1 MADIYDGRL
10 WKDFMTINGKDFLKA
25 PRNYGLQL
33 NFDFFQPMKRRKDY
47 SVGVFYLVVLNL
59 PRAERYKWKNVIV
72 IGIVPSFDKEPK
84 NLNPF
89 LEPAVK
95 ELQCLWKGMKL
106 KSSKCRFPITFRAAI
121 MSVSADIPAMRKLG
135 GFKSHAALHGCSRCL
150 KSFPRSFGTKP
161 DYSGFCRMQWTPR
174 TNAQHRRKAQ
184 CLENIRPSTKKDEFG
199 KKHGITHYSVL
210 LDLEYIDAIRFF
222 TIDPMHNL
230 FLGTAKKMFSLW
242 IETHLLSIKNLEELE
257 KKIQA
262 MDIPNSV
269 GRLPAKISS
278 NYGSYTAEQWKN
290 WTLIYSLVCLK
301 NILPEAHLSCWQTF
315 VLACTYI
322 CKPVIS
328 VAELEVF
335 DGLFV
340 KFCKEVEALYGKEVI
355 TPNMHLHCHLRD
367 VLLDH
372 GPSASFWCFSFERY
386 NGILGSTPTN
396 KRSVELQLMR
406 RFQLSHFL
414 EARDYPNMFQQDL
427 LPLCSQTEKDK
438 SVGWIETTD
447 WQTRMQVDK
456 LAFSRPLPQGKL
468 WGNLSGIFTQ
478 ENYKLSS
485 LDCDDA
491 ALLVEVYKVLYPDLS
506 INANHIGLLIKK
518 FGSVVIGSTKFG
530 SKLEPRSIRSARI
543 LASWTKSDG
552 SINKET
558 FCLSPGTVSY
568 YFKHTLDI
576 ESEKVTH
583 VFASV
588 KWHKEVPN
596 RDKIGNPVQVWS
608 PKYQEPG
615 CSVFMPVQRTY
626 SHFATSKYG
635 NSRIAVCALLRK
647 SFL

>member
-1 MADIYDGRL
+1 MTNNEMADIYDGRI
-10 WKDFMTINGKDFLKA
+10 WKEFMTINGKDFLNG

-72 IGIVPSFDKEPK
+72 FGIVPSFHKEPK

-150 KSFPRSFGTKP
+150 KSFPKSFGTKS
-161 DYSGFCRMQWTPR
+161 DYSGFCTTQWTPR
-174 TNAQHRRKAQ
+174 TNVQHRRKAQ
-184 CLENIRPSTKKDEFG
+184 RLENIRSSTKKNEFG
-199 KKHGITHYSVL
+199 KKHGVTHYRVL

-242 IETHLLSIKNLEELE
+242 IESQLLSTKNLEELE

-262 MDIPNSV
+262 MDIPSSV

-322 CKPVIS
+322 CKPVIF
-328 VAELEVF
+328 ATELQVF

-340 KFCKEVEALYGKEVI
+340 KFCKQVETLYGKKVI
-355 TPNMHLHCHLRD
+355 TPNMHLHCHLKD
-367 VLLDH
+367 VLTDH
-372 GPSASFWCFSFERY
+372 GPSASFWCYRFERY

-396 KRSVELQLMR
+396 K
-406 RFQLSHFL
+406 
-414 EARDYPNMFQQDL
+414 
-427 LPLCSQTEKDK
+427 
-438 SVGWIETTD
+438 
-447 WQTRMQVDK
+447 
-456 LAFSRPLPQGKL
+456 
-468 WGNLSGIFTQ
+468 
-478 ENYKLSS
+478 
-485 LDCDDA
+485 
-491 ALLVEVYKVLYPDLS
+491 
-506 INANHIGLLIKK
+506 
-518 FGSVVIGSTKFG
+518 
-530 SKLEPRSIRSARI
+530 
-543 LASWTKSDG
+543 
-552 SINKET
+552 
-558 FCLSPGTVSY
+558 
-568 YFKHTLDI
+568 
-576 ESEKVTH
+576 
-583 VFASV
+583 
-588 KWHKEVPN
+588 
-596 RDKIGNPVQVWS
+596 
-608 PKYQEPG
+608 
-615 CSVFMPVQRTY
+615 
-626 SHFATSKYG
+626 
-635 NSRIAVCALLRK
+635 
-647 SFL
+647 